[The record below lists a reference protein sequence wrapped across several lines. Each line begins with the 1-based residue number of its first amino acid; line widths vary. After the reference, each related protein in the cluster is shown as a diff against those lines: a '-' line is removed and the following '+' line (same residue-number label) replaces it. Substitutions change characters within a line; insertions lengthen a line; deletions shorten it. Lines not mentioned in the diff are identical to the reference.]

1 MSPSCVQEDFNAK
14 KDDVQEKLDNMKLEQ
29 AKYNQSK
36 EIKSKQIVSM
46 DLKLSICTFY
56 HIYIKT
62 LLHELCTIII
72 ILRKC

>member
-1 MSPSCVQEDFNAK
+1 MSLSCVQEDFNAK

-46 DLKLSICTFY
+46 YLNLSICTLPY
-56 HIYIKT
+56 VYKN
-62 LLHELCTIII
+62 LA
-72 ILRKC
+72 R

>member
-1 MSPSCVQEDFNAK
+1 MSLSCIQEDFNAK

-46 DLKLSICTFY
+46 YLN
-56 HIYIKT
+56 
-62 LLHELCTIII
+62 
-72 ILRKC
+72 